1 MKKMK
6 FKEYIKSYG
15 MEKAAKRFGVSLST
29 IRAWRWG
36 YRQPSVSRAKKIIIA
51 SNYQLD
57 FESIYGA
64 IEDV

>member
-1 MKKMK
+1 MKKIK

-29 IRAWRWG
+29 IRAWRYG
-36 YRQPSVSRAKKIIIA
+36 CRQPSVSRAKKIIIA

>member
-1 MKKMK
+1 
-6 FKEYIKSYG
+6 
-15 MEKAAKRFGVSLST
+15 MEKAAKKFGVSLST
-29 IRAWRWG
+29 IKSWRWG
-36 YRQPSVSRAKKIIIA
+36 LRKPSINKAKQIIIA

>member
-1 MKKMK
+1 MPVKASALLLKLK
-6 FKEYIKSYG
+6 IK
-15 MEKAAKRFGVSLST
+15 AK
-29 IRAWRWG
+29 
-36 YRQPSVSRAKKIIIA
+36 QIIIA

>member
-1 MKKMK
+1 MKKIK

-15 MEKAAKRFGVSLST
+15 MEKASKKFGVSLST

-36 YRQPSVSRAKKIIIA
+36 FRKPSISKAKKIIIA